1 VGKGYRSKSFSILKQ
16 GVEKKPE
23 QVLELGF
30 GTRPADK
37 GTRLI
42 NQDGSFNVRRV
53 NEKRQWLADAYH
65 TVIALS
71 WSKFFSILFVVF
83 IAENLLFSVIYY
95 LIGTE
100 HLAGVIGETP
110 FEKFSEVFFF
120 SSQTLTTLGYG
131 RISPIGFWSSAV
143 AAIESMVGLLAFALS
158 TSLLWGRFS
167 KPSARLIYSK
177 NALIAPYRDG
187 KGLMVRLVNAR
198 KNHLIELEASM
209 IIARNVERDGKMQRS
224 FKNLPLELSKVNNL
238 ALSWTLVHAIDENS
252 PVWGEVCD
260 VITDECEIL
269 VNLKAF
275 DESYS
280 QTVYSRTSYKSTEV
294 IENAKF
300 ISMMS
305 SGDDGKTVLD
315 ISKLS
320 DFEKL

>member
-1 VGKGYRSKSFSILKQ
+1 MGKVYKSKSFSILKQ
-16 GVEKKPE
+16 GGDKKPE

-37 GTRLI
+37 GSRLI
-42 NQDGSFNVRRV
+42 NQDGSFNVHRV
-53 NEKRQWLADAYH
+53 NEKRHWLADAYH

-71 WSKFFSILFVVF
+71 WPKFFAIVFSIF
-83 IAENLLFSVIYY
+83 IIENFIFASIYY
-95 LIGTE
+95 IIGVE
-100 HLAGVIGETP
+100 HLAGVVGEST

-120 SSQTLTTLGYG
+120 STQTLTTLGYG
-131 RISPIGFWSSAV
+131 RISPVGFWSSAV

-167 KPSARLIYSK
+167 KPSARLLYSE
-177 NALIAPYRDG
+177 NALIAPYREG

-209 IIARNVERDGKMQRS
+209 IIAKNIERDGKLQRS
-224 FKNLPLELSKVNNL
+224 FKNLPLELSKVSNL
-238 ALSWTLVHAIDENS
+238 ALSWTLVHAINEES
-252 PVWGEVCD
+252 PIWGELCD

-280 QTVYSRTSYKSTEV
+280 QTVYSRTSYKSSEV

-305 SGDDGKTVLD
+305 SDNNGKTILD

-320 DFEKL
+320 GYEKL